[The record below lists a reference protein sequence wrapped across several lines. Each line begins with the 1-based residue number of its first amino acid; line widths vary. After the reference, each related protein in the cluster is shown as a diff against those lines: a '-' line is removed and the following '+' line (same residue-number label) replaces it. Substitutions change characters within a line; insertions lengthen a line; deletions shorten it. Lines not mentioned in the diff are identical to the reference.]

1 MSEKFCDILI
11 LGSELSGLIA
21 GAFLA
26 KRGLSVTVLNP
37 DHDVGLEEKNIQPNL
52 ISHLDGR
59 LFKTILGRLSILDSE
74 LGIVNRFETP
84 YQVVLP
90 DHRID
95 VTVSRDRFY
104 RELKREFPD
113 QADSVRSF
121 YLSLDELDRTLDSE
135 KFQEFVLPRGLF
147 KRFRFAKF
155 IKQNHLDLTISDW
168 METLNL
174 NGDIAS
180 FIQAQIKFLSALHA

>member
-74 LGIVNRFETP
+74 LGVVNRYEMP

-90 DHRID
+90 NHRID
-95 VTVSRDRFY
+95 VTVSRERFY
-104 RELKREFPD
+104 RELKREFPE
-113 QADSVRSF
+113 QADAVRSF
-121 YLSLDELDRTLDSE
+121 YLRLDGLDRSVDSE
-135 KFQEFVLPRGLF
+135 KYQDVALPRGLL
-147 KRFRFAKF
+147 KRFRFTQF
-155 IKQNHLDLTISDW
+155 IKQNHLDLTIGDW

-180 FIQAQIKFLSALHA
+180 FIQAQLKFLRALHP

>member
-11 LGSELSGLIA
+11 VGCELSGLIA

-26 KRGLSVTVLNP
+26 KRGLTVTVLNT
-37 DHDVGLEEKNIQPNL
+37 DHDVGIEEKNIQPNL

-74 LGIVNRFETP
+74 LGIVNRYDTP

-95 VTVSRDRFY
+95 VTVFRDRFY
-104 RELKREFPD
+104 KELKREFPD
-113 QADSVRSF
+113 QADSIRSF
-121 YLSLDELDRTLDSE
+121 YVSLDELDQSLD
-135 KFQEFVLPRGLF
+135 
-147 KRFRFAKF
+147 
-155 IKQNHLDLTISDW
+155 
-168 METLNL
+168 
-174 NGDIAS
+174 
-180 FIQAQIKFLSALHA
+180 